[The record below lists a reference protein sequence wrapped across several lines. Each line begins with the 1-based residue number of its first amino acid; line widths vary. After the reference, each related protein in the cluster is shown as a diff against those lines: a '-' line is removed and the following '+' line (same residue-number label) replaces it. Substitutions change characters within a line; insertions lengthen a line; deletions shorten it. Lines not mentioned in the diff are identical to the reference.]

1 MPDLRQLRY
10 FVAVAE
16 TLNFRQAAENLH
28 LAQPALSS
36 AIRQLETE
44 LGVQLF
50 ERTTRRVALTPTG
63 EIFLER
69 ARRTLETAEE
79 AFSIGRDAVAGIA
92 GQVRLGA
99 SPIARTHLVN
109 RLLDAWTEE
118 RPGIAVHVTES
129 ASGPLLASVGS
140 GDVDLALAWCPLEQ
154 PGLRYERLR
163 DEPVRALV
171 ATDHPLA
178 EQGTV
183 TLERLAQERILV
195 GSGEGSRGFTEAVV
209 DLFAAEGLD
218 PPTLADPYPDLG
230 LLAAIEGRAVVVGS
244 GASWQKTRRDLVV
257 LDVVPARTLP
267 FELIW
272 RDREAPATVAALL
285 AIARRLRDDERWLAD

>member
-36 AIRQLETE
+36 AIRQLETD

-50 ERTTRRVALTPTG
+50 ERTTRSVALTATG

-69 ARRTLETAEE
+69 ARHALDTAEQ
-79 AFSIGRDAVAGIA
+79 AFSIGRDAAAGRA

-99 SPIARTHLVN
+99 SPIARPHLVT
-109 RLLDAWTEE
+109 RLQEAWMEA
-118 RPGIAVHVTES
+118 RPGIAVHVTDT
-129 ASGPLLASVGS
+129 ATGPLLAALGA
-140 GDVDLALAWCPLEQ
+140 GELDLGIAWCPLEQ

-163 DEPVRALV
+163 DEPVHAHV

-178 EQGTV
+178 GSATV
-183 TLERLAQERILV
+183 TLERLAEERVLV
-195 GSGEGSRGFTEAVV
+195 GSGEASRGFTEAVI
-209 DLFAAEGLD
+209 DLFADEGLE

-244 GASWQKTRRDLVV
+244 PVYSTKGRSDLV
-257 LDVVPARTLP
+257 LLEVVPPRTFPIALV
-267 FELIW
+267 W
-272 RDREAPATVAALL
+272 RDREPPATVAALL
-285 AIARRLRDDERWLAD
+285 DIAREVRDAEGWLRD